1 MEKLTT
7 LLSVAAVVVVPFVVG
22 TFLARR
28 LRLSD
33 YGWKIGVVLFT
44 LAFGSS
50 VTYWGWRNDRIRTG
64 IDLSG
69 GAILVYQVMGDKV
82 LDTVEMDRLIAAV
95 SLRVN
100 PGGVK
105 EVTIRRLG
113 DNQIEIIVPKVD
125 EAEASRLENIISRT
139 GKLEFRILADQR
151 HHAELIERAL
161 KEESREIRGED
172 GQWLARWIPVKPGE
186 ENSFVGE
193 GYRGIARRERTIDG
207 RPRLEI
213 LVIRDNYNVTGDYLT
228 NASVGTDRNLRPCV
242 NFAFN
247 AVGAERFGGLTS
259 SHLPEQGGQFTY
271 KLGIILDNFLY
282 SAPSIQSTIT
292 DRGEITG
299 SFTKA
304 EVADLVNVLN
314 AGALPATLSET
325 PISKLVIGP
334 TLGRDTIERSS
345 NAILIAS
352 ILVPIFMLGYYRF
365 AGMVANFALVIN
377 VLCILAIMIT
387 VKAAF
392 TLAGLAGLA
401 LTVGMAVDNNVLV
414 YERLREELARGSS
427 LRMAIRNAFAR
438 ASTVIID
445 ANVTTLISAVVLYV
459 IGSDQVKGFAVALF
473 LGVALSMFT
482 AVWVARVIF
491 EVAERKQWITEAK
504 MLQLIGQ
511 TNIDFMRLFPV
522 TVSISIALIVI
533 GIAGLFVRGKN
544 ALDIDFTGGVS
555 VQVVFKEGREQDTAA
570 VRKTVGEVAK
580 LPDVVVSDARVG
592 EEPLGRRFV
601 VNTSEQDLEKVVGTL
616 KEVFG
621 DNLEA
626 NSLKVVELTPIA
638 AATGEQAEATTEKPA
653 EAPASADPW
662 AGGAR
667 AKLAFHLP
675 INHDNLAEAF
685 QRAIKQAGVPDT
697 GLVEF
702 SNPNYTEGD
711 QGAYGEWSV
720 RSKLAPDQLEKAL
733 AQLNSD
739 LQASPYFPAA
749 NKIGGAVAV
758 NTQRQAIFALT
769 ASWACMLVYLWI
781 RFQGVAFGLA
791 AVVALIHDVLIMLSA
806 VALSYWLTGPLGFLN
821 VDPFKIN
828 LTMVAA
834 MLLIIGYSVND
845 TIIVFDR
852 IREVRGK
859 LPAITPEIVNQSVN
873 QTLSRTLITSF
884 TVLLVVLVLYA
895 LGGEAIRG
903 MAFALLIGTL
913 SGTYSSIYI
922 AAPVLLWLAKPKG
935 GQRAHG
941 TAPEVSQD

>member
-22 TFLARR
+22 TLLARR
-28 LRLSD
+28 LRLAD

-44 LAFGSS
+44 LAFGST
-50 VTYWGWRNDRIRTG
+50 VTYWGWRHDRIRTG

-82 LDTVEMDRLIAAV
+82 LDTADMDRLIAAV

-125 EAEASRLENIISRT
+125 EAEAARLENIISRT

-161 KEESREIRGED
+161 KEEAREIRGDD
-172 GQWLARWIPVKPGE
+172 GQWLARWTPVKPGE

-207 RPRLEI
+207 KPRLEI
-213 LVIRDNYNVTGDYLT
+213 LVVRDNYNVTGDYLT
-228 NASVGTDRNLRPCV
+228 SASVGTDRNLRPCV

-247 AVGAERFGGLTS
+247 ANGAERFGGLTS

-304 EVADLVNVLN
+304 EVTDLVNVLN
-314 AGALPATLSET
+314 AGALPATLSES

-365 AGMVANFALVIN
+365 AGMVANLALIIN

-414 YERLREELARGSS
+414 YERLREELARGAS

-438 ASTVIID
+438 TSTVIID

-511 TNIDFMRLFPV
+511 TNIDFMRLFPI
-522 TVSISIALIVI
+522 TVSLSIVVIVI
-533 GIAGLFVRGKN
+533 GMAGLFIRGTN

-555 VQVVFKEGREQDTAA
+555 VQVVFKQGQEQDTAA
-570 VRKTVGEVAK
+570 VRKTVGEQAK

-592 EEPLGRRFV
+592 DEPLGRRFV
-601 VNTSEQDLEKVVGTL
+601 INTSEQDLEKVEAAL

-621 DNLEA
+621 AKLEA
-626 NSLKVVELTPIA
+626 NSLTVSELKVIE
-638 AATGEQAEATTEKPA
+638 AATGEKAAEGEKPA
-653 EAPASADPW
+653 EAPTSADPW

-667 AKLAFHLP
+667 AKLVFHLP
-675 INHDNLAEAF
+675 INHDNLLDAF
-685 QRAIKQAGVPDT
+685 QKAVRQAGLPDT

-702 SNPNYTEGD
+702 SNPNYSEGD
-711 QGAYGEWSV
+711 QGAYDQWSV
-720 RSKLAPDQLEKAL
+720 RSKLAPEQLQTAL
-733 AQLNSD
+733 TQLNSD

-749 NKIGGAVAV
+749 NKIGGAVAA
-758 NTQRQAIFALT
+758 NTQRQALYALT

-834 MLLIIGYSVND
+834 FLLIIGYSVND

-903 MAFALLIGTL
+903 MAFALLIGTV

-935 GQRAHG
+935 EGKARGA
-941 TAPEVSQD
+941 AAAASEN